1 LTEERVPL
9 QIVEIHTPTID
20 LGQFLKWG
28 GIVGTGGEGKL
39 LLSSGEVLVNGEVE
53 TRRGRKLVAGDQVTV
68 LGVGEFKLEVKP

>member
-1 LTEERVPL
+1 LTEERLPL
-9 QIVEIHTPTID
+9 QVVEIHTPTID
-20 LGQFLKWG
+20 LGQFLKWA